1 MNSILVVED
10 DDGLRSVM
18 IEGLRSAGHEVAE
31 ASNGRE
37 GLRHFRAHPTDVV
50 ITDMMMPGME
60 GLELIYALRSA
71 TPRPRIIAMSGST
84 KFSQSLCLSSARKL
98 GAQRVLLKPFKLET
112 LLAAITAELAAPA
125 GPPPEPLLPIGLKA
139 LALVS

>member
-10 DDGLRSVM
+10 DDALRSVM
-18 IEGLRSAGHEVAE
+18 IEGLRSAGHEVA
-31 ASNGRE
+31 AAANGRE

-50 ITDMMMPGME
+50 ITDMKMPGME
-60 GLELIYALRSA
+60 GLELIYALRST
-71 TPRPRIIAMSGST
+71 TPRPRIIAMSGCT

-98 GAQRVLLKPFKLET
+98 GAQRVLLKPFSLET

-125 GPPPEPLLPIGLKA
+125 GPRRSRSAPSG
-139 LALVS
+139 